1 MGIVYLLHF
10 QPAYKHARH
19 YLGFTSYRD
28 VSIRLQRHQSGRGA
42 TLTRV
47 AVEAGVELLLVRTWT
62 GTRQLERRL
71 KRWHGS
77 TKLCPLC
84 HTIAKGVKCQTL
96 KSQPS
101 SPCSKG

>member
-1 MGIVYLLHF
+1 MGTVYLLHF
-10 QPAYKHARH
+10 SPPYKHARH

-28 VSIRLQRHQSGRGA
+28 VSIRLQRHQSGQGA

-47 AVEAGVELLLVRTWT
+47 AVEAGVELVLVRTWK
-62 GTRQLERRL
+62 GNRDLERRL

-84 HTIAKGVKCQTL
+84 HTNRQGDK
-96 KSQPS
+96 
-101 SPCSKG
+101 CSKSTSSHSSAFSNS